1 MKLTARNIATLS
13 LPSDKSDVIYWDD
26 TVPGFGLRIRKAGTR
41 GWVFRYR
48 FGNLQRS
55 IKLGSANSVP
65 LATAR
70 ANASKLEAEVRLGTD
85 PAGKK
90 ELAKQEAENTFSLL
104 VERFLDARRRELRE
118 ATIREYARHLRV
130 DAKSLHR
137 LPVAAVMQADIA
149 RLLNGAR
156 GAATANRLRATLSA
170 MFVWALKE
178 GVVLPHGNPAA
189 YTHKRTETARDRVL
203 SDTELKLLW
212 AALSSDD
219 FGNILRLLTLTGQ
232 REEEIA
238 KLRWNEIVD
247 GSISLPAERVKNR
260 RAHTIPL
267 SDSVKKILT
276 GIERNNR
283 VYVFGRDDTGFS
295 GFSQAKKRLDKKL
308 GDAVA
313 PWRIHDL
320 RRTAASGMQRLGV
333 RVEVIERAL
342 NHVNGSYRGVAGVYQ
357 RDPMTAEVREA
368 LNRWARHVMALVEGR
383 KSVVVSIRE
392 RA

>member
-1 MKLTARNIATLS
+1 MKLTARNIATLN
-13 LPSDKSDVIYWDD
+13 LPSGKSDVIYWDD
-26 TVPGFGLRIRKAGTR
+26 TVPGFGLRIRETGAR

-48 FGNLQRS
+48 FGNRQRS
-55 IKLGSANSVP
+55 IKLGSASSVP

-70 ANASKLEAEVRLGTD
+70 ANASKLEAEVRLGGD
-85 PAGKK
+85 PAIKK
-90 ELAKQEAENTFSLL
+90 ELARQESENTFALL
-104 VERFLDARRRELRE
+104 MERFLDARRRELRE

-137 LPVAAVMQADIA
+137 LPIAAVMQADIA
-149 RLLNGAR
+149 RLLNGAF

-178 GVVLPHGNPAA
+178 GIVFPHGNPAA

-212 AALSSDD
+212 AALTNDD
-219 FGNILRLLTLTGQ
+219 FGNILRLLALTGQ
-232 REEEIA
+232 RATEIA
-238 KLRWNEIVD
+238 ELRWNEVVD
-247 GSISLPAERVKNR
+247 GSIVLTAERVKNR
-260 RAHTIPL
+260 RAHTVPL
-267 SDSVKKILT
+267 SDSAKKILA

-308 GDAVA
+308 EIA

-320 RRTAASGMQRLGV
+320 RRTAASGMQRCGV

-342 NHVNGSYRGVAGVYQ
+342 NHVSGSYRGVAGVYQ
-357 RDPMTAEVREA
+357 RDPMSDDVRDA
-368 LNRWARHVMALVEGR
+368 LERWGWHVTALVEGR
-383 KSVVVSIRE
+383 EAVVVPMK